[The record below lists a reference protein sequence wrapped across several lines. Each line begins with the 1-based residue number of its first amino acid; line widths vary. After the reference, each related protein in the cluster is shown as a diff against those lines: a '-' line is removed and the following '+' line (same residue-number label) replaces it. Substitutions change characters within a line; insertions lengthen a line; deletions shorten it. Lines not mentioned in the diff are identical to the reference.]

1 MWLLEWPIGGQNFSF
16 DRVIFSIFLEHWCLI
31 FSFSLFFIGL
41 SGIIFSRKNLIN
53 VMISIELMLLGA
65 DLNIIFFSIFLES
78 MVGQMFALIV
88 IAIAAADS
96 AVGLGILVAAFYLKR
111 NISFES
117 FSFLKG

>member
-1 MWLLEWPIGGQNFSF
+1 VILLLLPQTFPEVSI
-16 DRVIFSIFLEHWCLI
+16 IFIENGCLL
-31 FSFSLFFIGL
+31 FSFSLFFVGIF
-41 SGIIFSRKNLIN
+41 GIIFSRKNVIN

-65 DLNIIFFSIFLES
+65 CLNFIFFSIFLNL
-78 MVGQMFALIV
+78 MVGQMFALVI

>member
-1 MWLLEWPIGGQNFSF
+1 MVVSKTIIVNVEGIHPLLTIY
-16 DRVIFSIFLEHWCLI
+16 VEHGCLL
-31 FSFSLFFIGL
+31 FSFSLFFIGIF
-41 SGIIFSRKNLIN
+41 GIIFSRKNLIN

-65 DLNIIFFSIFLES
+65 TLNLIFFSIFLNS
-78 MVGQMFALIV
+78 MVGQMFALLV

-111 NISFES
+111 NIFFES